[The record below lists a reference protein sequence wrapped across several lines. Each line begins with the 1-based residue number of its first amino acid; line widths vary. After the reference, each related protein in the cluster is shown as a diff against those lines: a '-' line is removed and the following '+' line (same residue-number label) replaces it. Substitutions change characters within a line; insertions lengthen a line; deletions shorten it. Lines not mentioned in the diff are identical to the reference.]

1 MIATT
6 PRTANSVEETT
17 FEAQNVTAYYA
28 GRPACRNISLDFP
41 SNSVTALI
49 GPSGCGKSTFLRCLN
64 RLHEEIPDATVDG
77 VVSLN
82 GMNIYDRKFEPIVA
96 RRTIGMIL
104 QKPSPFP
111 TMTIWENA
119 IAGLRFS
126 GRSTSQ
132 KDQREV
138 AERVLR
144 EANLWEEVKDVLDR
158 PGVSLSGGQQQR
170 LCVARA
176 IAVRP
181 RILLMDEPA
190 SALDPIS
197 TARLEDLIVELAK
210 EMTIIIVT
218 HNLQQAARISKCTA
232 FMLSGE
238 ESVGELIEVGTTDQI
253 FTRPNEKRTEDY
265 ITGRFG

>member
-1 MIATT
+1 MIATPPQSADGAEQT
-6 PRTANSVEETT
+6 DFKAE
-17 FEAQNVTAYYA
+17 NVTAYYA
-28 GRPACRNISLDFP
+28 GRPACRDITLTFP
-41 SNSVTALI
+41 PNSVTALI

-64 RLHEEIPDATVDG
+64 RLHEEIPNATVDG

-82 GMNIYDRKFEPIVA
+82 GTNIYDKGFEPIVA
-96 RRTIGMIL
+96 RRNIGMIL

-111 TMTIWENA
+111 TMAIWENA
-119 IAGLRFS
+119 VAGLRFS
-126 GRSTSQ
+126 GRSVGH
-132 KDQREV
+132 KEQREV

-197 TARLEDLIVELAK
+197 TSRLEDLVVELSK

-218 HNLQQAARISKCTA
+218 HNLQQAARVAKNTA

-238 ESVGELIEVGTTDQI
+238 ERVGELIEVGTTDQI
-253 FTRPNEKRTEDY
+253 FTRPNDKRTEDY